1 MASLSEVKDVA
12 QIIMPLLVVLVIP
25 YFKQINTELKELN
38 KQMALSGASLE
49 YLMREF
55 EKLRDRQHKTDNVV
69 QKVSLEHEICAR
81 RLKSH

>member
-49 YLMREF
+49 YLMREV
-55 EKLRDRQHKTDNVV
+55 EKMRDRQHKTENVV
-69 QKVSLEHEICAR
+69 QRVALVQDRCRSCNED
-81 RLKSH
+81 